1 MARQTSN
8 SSRLHLYDVNAGE
21 AGGSGGGPTGGSGD
35 YAGVGALLKRERLR
49 QGHDIA
55 QVADQLRIR
64 RLYLEA
70 LEEGRYAELPAPAYV
85 MGFLR
90 SYGAFLGLDVPEL
103 LRRYKAEG
111 QHVPQANTLDFPTPA
126 EEGQMPRF
134 TVIVVAVVLA
144 VIAYGGWRYFGETPN
159 QIADTVAEVPAYLLQ
174 SGGEGRDAAQ
184 VGAGTTA
191 GQTATTADDR
201 AAAEVTDRQTE
212 ETETTEAAPSASAP
226 VTSSPAAQAPSAART
241 STTQAP
247 TTQAPTTQAPTTQA
261 PTPQAPA
268 GRAPAAQTP
277 APATAAPTAPTA
289 TASSPSAAQPP
300 STPSPATQPPAAQ
313 ATSAP
318 AAPATGPAAPTSGS
332 GIRIVATADSWLQ
345 IRAPG
350 GATVF
355 SRILRAG
362 ETYDLPA
369 DAMGASM
376 ITGNAGGI
384 EIQVD
389 GRALPP
395 LGAAGVVKR
404 NIVLDRQALQASA
417 G

>member
-111 QHVPQANTLDFPTPA
+111 QHVPQTNTLDFPTPA

-201 AAAEVTDRQTE
+201 AAAEVTDRQTDE
-212 ETETTEAAPSASAP
+212 AETADAASSAAAP
-226 VTSSPAAQAPSAART
+226 VTSSPAAPS
-241 STTQAP
+241 STTPAPTTSAPTAQAP
-247 TTQAPTTQAPTTQA
+247 T
-261 PTPQAPA
+261 
-268 GRAPAAQTP
+268 
-277 APATAAPTAPTA
+277 
-289 TASSPSAAQPP
+289 
-300 STPSPATQPPAAQ
+300 
-313 ATSAP
+313 TSAP
-318 AAPATGPAAPTSGS
+318 AAPAPAAAPTATAQAPSAPAPSASAPSASAPAAQAPAAQAPAAQAPAAPAASTPASAAPASGS

-350 GATVF
+350 GGTVF

-362 ETYDLPA
+362 ETYDLPPEA
-369 DAMGASM
+369 VGASM

-389 GRALPP
+389 GRTLPP

-404 NIVLDRQALQASA
+404 NIVLDRQALQAAA

>member
-111 QHVPQANTLDFPTPA
+111 QHVPQTNTLDFPTPA

-201 AAAEVTDRQTE
+201 AAAEVTDRQTDE
-212 ETETTEAAPSASAP
+212 AETADAASSAAAP
-226 VTSSPAAQAPSAART
+226 VTSSPAAPS
-241 STTQAP
+241 STTPAP
-247 TTQAPTTQAPTTQA
+247 TTSAPTTS
-261 PTPQAPA
+261 TPAAQAPA
-268 GRAPAAQTP
+268 P
-277 APATAAPTAPTA
+277 APTA
-289 TASSPSAAQPP
+289 TAQA
-300 STPSPATQPPAAQ
+300 PSPAPSASAPSASSPAAQ
-313 ATSAP
+313 APAAQAPADQAP
-318 AAPATGPAAPTSGS
+318 AAPAASTPAPAAPTSGS

-350 GATVF
+350 GGTVF

-362 ETYDLPA
+362 ETYDLPPEA
-369 DAMGASM
+369 VGASM

-389 GRALPP
+389 GRTLPP

-404 NIVLDRQALQASA
+404 NIVLDRQALQAA
-417 G
+417 GG

>member
-111 QHVPQANTLDFPTPA
+111 QHVPQTNTLDFPTPA

-201 AAAEVTDRQTE
+201 AAAEVTDRQTDE
-212 ETETTEAAPSASAP
+212 AETADAASSAAAP
-226 VTSSPAAQAPSAART
+226 VTSSPAAPS
-241 STTQAP
+241 STTPAP
-247 TTQAPTTQAPTTQA
+247 TTSAPTTS
-261 PTPQAPA
+261 
-268 GRAPAAQTP
+268 APAAQ
-277 APATAAPTAPTA
+277 APAPTA
-289 TASSPSAAQPP
+289 TAQAPSAPAP
-300 STPSPATQPPAAQ
+300 SASAPAAQ
-313 ATSAP
+313 APAAQAP
-318 AAPATGPAAPTSGS
+318 AAQAPAVPAASTPAPAAPTSGS

-350 GATVF
+350 GGTVF

-362 ETYDLPA
+362 ETYDLPPEA
-369 DAMGASM
+369 VGASM

-389 GRALPP
+389 GRTLPP

-404 NIVLDRQALQASA
+404 NIVLDRQALQAAA

>member
-111 QHVPQANTLDFPTPA
+111 QHVPQTNTLDFPTPA

-201 AAAEVTDRQTE
+201 AAAEVTDRQTDE
-212 ETETTEAAPSASAP
+212 AEAADAASSAAAP
-226 VTSSPAAQAPSAART
+226 VTSSPAAPSSTAPAPTTSAPTA
-241 STTQAP
+241 QAP
-247 TTQAPTTQAPTTQA
+247 T
-261 PTPQAPA
+261 
-268 GRAPAAQTP
+268 
-277 APATAAPTAPTA
+277 
-289 TASSPSAAQPP
+289 
-300 STPSPATQPPAAQ
+300 
-313 ATSAP
+313 TSAP
-318 AAPATGPAAPTSGS
+318 AAPAPAAAPTATAQAPSASAPSASSPAAQAPAAQAPAAQAPAAPAASTPAPAAPASGS

-350 GATVF
+350 GGTVF

-362 ETYDLPA
+362 ETYDLPP
-369 DAMGASM
+369 DAVGASM

-389 GRALPP
+389 GRTLPP

-404 NIVLDRQALQASA
+404 NIVLDRQALQAAA

>member
-111 QHVPQANTLDFPTPA
+111 QHVPQTNTLDFPTPA

-201 AAAEVTDRQTE
+201 AAAEVTDRQTDE
-212 ETETTEAAPSASAP
+212 AEAADAASSAAAP
-226 VTSSPAAQAPSAART
+226 VTSSPAAPSSTAPAPTTSAPTA
-241 STTQAP
+241 QAP
-247 TTQAPTTQAPTTQA
+247 T
-261 PTPQAPA
+261 
-268 GRAPAAQTP
+268 
-277 APATAAPTAPTA
+277 
-289 TASSPSAAQPP
+289 
-300 STPSPATQPPAAQ
+300 
-313 ATSAP
+313 TSAP
-318 AAPATGPAAPTSGS
+318 AAPAPAAAPTATAQAPSASDPSASSPAAQAPAAQAPAAQAPAAQAPAAPAASTPAPAAPASGS

-350 GATVF
+350 GGTVF

-362 ETYDLPA
+362 ETYDLPP
-369 DAMGASM
+369 DAVGASM

-389 GRALPP
+389 GRTLPP

-404 NIVLDRQALQASA
+404 NIVLDRQALQAAA

>member
-111 QHVPQANTLDFPTPA
+111 QHVPQTNTLDFPTPA

-201 AAAEVTDRQTE
+201 AAAEVTDRQTDE
-212 ETETTEAAPSASAP
+212 AETADAASSAAAP
-226 VTSSPAAQAPSAART
+226 VTSSPAAPS
-241 STTQAP
+241 STTPAP
-247 TTQAPTTQAPTTQA
+247 TTSAPTTS
-261 PTPQAPA
+261 
-268 GRAPAAQTP
+268 APAAQ
-277 APATAAPTAPTA
+277 APAPTA
-289 TASSPSAAQPP
+289 TAQA
-300 STPSPATQPPAAQ
+300 PSPARSASAPSASAPAAQ
-313 ATSAP
+313 APAAQAP
-318 AAPATGPAAPTSGS
+318 AAPAASAPAPAAPASGS

-350 GATVF
+350 GGTVF

-362 ETYDLPA
+362 ETYDLPPEA
-369 DAMGASM
+369 VGASM

-389 GRALPP
+389 GRTLPP

-404 NIVLDRQALQASA
+404 NIVLDRQALQAAA

>member
-111 QHVPQANTLDFPTPA
+111 QHVPQTNTLDFPTPA

-201 AAAEVTDRQTE
+201 AAAEVTDRQTDE
-212 ETETTEAAPSASAP
+212 AETADAASSAAAP
-226 VTSSPAAQAPSAART
+226 VTSSPAAPS
-241 STTQAP
+241 STTPAP
-247 TTQAPTTQAPTTQA
+247 TTSAPTTS
-261 PTPQAPA
+261 
-268 GRAPAAQTP
+268 APAAQ
-277 APATAAPTAPTA
+277 APAPTA
-289 TASSPSAAQPP
+289 TAQAPSAPAP
-300 STPSPATQPPAAQ
+300 SASAPAAQ
-313 ATSAP
+313 APAAQAP
-318 AAPATGPAAPTSGS
+318 AAPAASAPAPAAPASGS

-350 GATVF
+350 GGTVF

-362 ETYDLPA
+362 ETYDLPPEA
-369 DAMGASM
+369 VGASM

-389 GRALPP
+389 GRTLPP

-404 NIVLDRQALQASA
+404 NIVLDRQALQAAA

>member
-247 TTQAPTTQAPTTQA
+247 TTQAPT
-261 PTPQAPA
+261 PQAPA

-313 ATSAP
+313 ATPAP

>member
-1 MARQTSN
+1 
-8 SSRLHLYDVNAGE
+8 
-21 AGGSGGGPTGGSGD
+21 
-35 YAGVGALLKRERLR
+35 
-49 QGHDIA
+49 
-55 QVADQLRIR
+55 
-64 RLYLEA
+64 
-70 LEEGRYAELPAPAYV
+70 

-111 QHVPQANTLDFPTPA
+111 QHVPQTNTLDFPTPA

-201 AAAEVTDRQTE
+201 AAAEVTDRQTDE
-212 ETETTEAAPSASAP
+212 AETADAASSAAAP
-226 VTSSPAAQAPSAART
+226 VTSSPAAPS
-241 STTQAP
+241 STTPAP
-247 TTQAPTTQAPTTQA
+247 TTS
-261 PTPQAPA
+261 
-268 GRAPAAQTP
+268 
-277 APATAAPTAPTA
+277 APTAQAP
-289 TASSPSAAQPP
+289 
-300 STPSPATQPPAAQ
+300 

-318 AAPATGPAAPTSGS
+318 AAPAPAAAPTATAQAPSAPAPSASAPSASAPAAQAPAAQAPAAQAPAAQAPAAPAASTPASAAPASGS

-350 GATVF
+350 GGTVF

-362 ETYDLPA
+362 ETYDLPPEA
-369 DAMGASM
+369 VGASM

-389 GRALPP
+389 GRTLPP

-404 NIVLDRQALQASA
+404 NIVLDRQALQAAA

>member
-111 QHVPQANTLDFPTPA
+111 QHVPQTNTLDFPTPA

-201 AAAEVTDRQTE
+201 AAAEVTDRQTDE
-212 ETETTEAAPSASAP
+212 AETADAASSAAAP
-226 VTSSPAAQAPSAART
+226 VTSSPAAPS
-241 STTQAP
+241 STTPAP
-247 TTQAPTTQAPTTQA
+247 TTSAPTTSAPTTS
-261 PTPQAPA
+261 
-268 GRAPAAQTP
+268 APAAQ
-277 APATAAPTAPTA
+277 APAPTA
-289 TASSPSAAQPP
+289 TAQAPSAPAP
-300 STPSPATQPPAAQ
+300 SASAPAAQ
-313 ATSAP
+313 APAAQAP
-318 AAPATGPAAPTSGS
+318 AAQAPAAQAPAVPAASTPAPAAPTSGS

-350 GATVF
+350 GGTVF

-362 ETYDLPA
+362 ETYDLPPEA
-369 DAMGASM
+369 VGASM

-389 GRALPP
+389 GRTLPP

-404 NIVLDRQALQASA
+404 NIVLDRQALQAAA

>member
-111 QHVPQANTLDFPTPA
+111 QHVPQTNTLDFPTPA

-201 AAAEVTDRQTE
+201 AAAEVTDRQTDE
-212 ETETTEAAPSASAP
+212 AETADAASSAAAP
-226 VTSSPAAQAPSAART
+226 VTSSPAAPS
-241 STTQAP
+241 STTPAP
-247 TTQAPTTQAPTTQA
+247 TTSAPTTS
-261 PTPQAPA
+261 
-268 GRAPAAQTP
+268 APAAQAP
-277 APATAAPTAPTA
+277 APAPTA
-289 TASSPSAAQPP
+289 TAQA
-300 STPSPATQPPAAQ
+300 PSPAPSASAPAAQ
-313 ATSAP
+313 APAAQAPAAQAPAVPAASTPAP
-318 AAPATGPAAPTSGS
+318 AAPASGS

-350 GATVF
+350 GGTVF

-362 ETYDLPA
+362 ETYDLPPEA
-369 DAMGASM
+369 VGASM

-389 GRALPP
+389 GRTLPP

-404 NIVLDRQALQASA
+404 NIVLDRQALQAAA

>member
-111 QHVPQANTLDFPTPA
+111 QHVPQTNTLDFPTPA

-201 AAAEVTDRQTE
+201 AAAEVTDRQTDE
-212 ETETTEAAPSASAP
+212 AETADAASSAAAP
-226 VTSSPAAQAPSAART
+226 VTSSPAAPS
-241 STTQAP
+241 STTPAP
-247 TTQAPTTQAPTTQA
+247 TTSAPTTS
-261 PTPQAPA
+261 
-268 GRAPAAQTP
+268 APAAQ
-277 APATAAPTAPTA
+277 APAPTA
-289 TASSPSAAQPP
+289 TAQAPSAPAP
-300 STPSPATQPPAAQ
+300 SASAPAAQ
-313 ATSAP
+313 APAAQAPAAQAP
-318 AAPATGPAAPTSGS
+318 AAPAASAPAPAAPASGS

-350 GATVF
+350 GGTVF

-362 ETYDLPA
+362 ETYDLPPEA
-369 DAMGASM
+369 VGASM

-389 GRALPP
+389 GRTLPP

-404 NIVLDRQALQASA
+404 NIVLDRQALQAAA

>member
-111 QHVPQANTLDFPTPA
+111 QHVPQTNTLDFPTPA

-184 VGAGTTA
+184 VGAGMTA

-201 AAAEVTDRQTE
+201 AAAEVTDRQADE
-212 ETETTEAAPSASAP
+212 AETADAASSAAAP
-226 VTSSPAAQAPSAART
+226 VTSSPAAPS
-241 STTQAP
+241 STTPAP
-247 TTQAPTTQAPTTQA
+247 TTS
-261 PTPQAPA
+261 
-268 GRAPAAQTP
+268 APAAQ
-277 APATAAPTAPTA
+277 APAAAPTA
-289 TASSPSAAQPP
+289 TAQA
-300 STPSPATQPPAAQ
+300 PSPAPSASAPS
-313 ATSAP
+313 TSAP
-318 AAPATGPAAPTSGS
+318 AAQAPAAQAPAAQAPAAPAASTPAPAAPASGS

-350 GATVF
+350 GGTVF

-362 ETYDLPA
+362 ETYDLPPEA
-369 DAMGASM
+369 VGASM

-389 GRALPP
+389 GRTLPP

-404 NIVLDRQALQASA
+404 NIVLDRQALQAAA

>member
-111 QHVPQANTLDFPTPA
+111 QHVPQTNTLDFPTPA

-201 AAAEVTDRQTE
+201 AAAEVTDRQTDE
-212 ETETTEAAPSASAP
+212 AETADAASSAAAP
-226 VTSSPAAQAPSAART
+226 VTSSPAAPS
-241 STTQAP
+241 STTPAP
-247 TTQAPTTQAPTTQA
+247 TTS
-261 PTPQAPA
+261 
-268 GRAPAAQTP
+268 
-277 APATAAPTAPTA
+277 APTAQAP
-289 TASSPSAAQPP
+289 
-300 STPSPATQPPAAQ
+300 

-318 AAPATGPAAPTSGS
+318 AAPAPAAAPTATAQAPSAPAPSASAPSASAPAAQAPAAQAPAAQAPAAQAPAAPAASTPASAAPASGS

-350 GATVF
+350 GGTVF

-362 ETYDLPA
+362 ETYDLPPEA
-369 DAMGASM
+369 VGASM

-389 GRALPP
+389 GRTLPP

-404 NIVLDRQALQASA
+404 NIVLDRQALQAAA

>member
-111 QHVPQANTLDFPTPA
+111 QHVPQTNTLDFPTPA

-201 AAAEVTDRQTE
+201 AAAEVTDRQADE
-212 ETETTEAAPSASAP
+212 AETADAASSAAAP
-226 VTSSPAAQAPSAART
+226 VTSSPAAPS
-241 STTQAP
+241 STTPAP
-247 TTQAPTTQAPTTQA
+247 TTSAPTTSAPTAQAPNPRAPTTS
-261 PTPQAPA
+261 
-268 GRAPAAQTP
+268 APAAQAP
-277 APATAAPTAPTA
+277 APAAAAPTA
-289 TASSPSAAQPP
+289 TAQA
-300 STPSPATQPPAAQ
+300 PSPAPAVQAPAAQ
-313 ATSAP
+313 AP
-318 AAPATGPAAPTSGS
+318 AAPAASTPAPAAPASGS

-350 GATVF
+350 GGTVF

-362 ETYDLPA
+362 ETYDLPPEA
-369 DAMGASM
+369 VGASM

-389 GRALPP
+389 GRTLPP

-404 NIVLDRQALQASA
+404 NIVLDRQALQAAA

>member
-111 QHVPQANTLDFPTPA
+111 QHVPQTNTLDFPTPA

-201 AAAEVTDRQTE
+201 AAAEVTDRQTDE
-212 ETETTEAAPSASAP
+212 AEAADAASSAAAP
-226 VTSSPAAQAPSAART
+226 VTSSPAAPSSTAPAPTTSAPTA
-241 STTQAP
+241 QAP
-247 TTQAPTTQAPTTQA
+247 T
-261 PTPQAPA
+261 
-268 GRAPAAQTP
+268 
-277 APATAAPTAPTA
+277 
-289 TASSPSAAQPP
+289 
-300 STPSPATQPPAAQ
+300 
-313 ATSAP
+313 TSAP
-318 AAPATGPAAPTSGS
+318 AAPAPAAAPTATAQAPSASAPSASSPAAQAPAAQAPAAQAPAAQAPAAPAASTPAPAAPASGS

-350 GATVF
+350 GGTVF

-362 ETYDLPA
+362 ETYDLPP
-369 DAMGASM
+369 DAVGASM

-389 GRALPP
+389 GRTLPP

-404 NIVLDRQALQASA
+404 NIVLDRQALQAAA

>member
-111 QHVPQANTLDFPTPA
+111 QHVPQTNTLDFPTPA

-201 AAAEVTDRQTE
+201 AAAEVTDRQTDE
-212 ETETTEAAPSASAP
+212 AETADAASSAAAP
-226 VTSSPAAQAPSAART
+226 VTSSPAAPS
-241 STTQAP
+241 STTPAPTTSAPTAQAP
-247 TTQAPTTQAPTTQA
+247 T
-261 PTPQAPA
+261 
-268 GRAPAAQTP
+268 
-277 APATAAPTAPTA
+277 
-289 TASSPSAAQPP
+289 
-300 STPSPATQPPAAQ
+300 
-313 ATSAP
+313 TSAP
-318 AAPATGPAAPTSGS
+318 AAPAPAAAPTATAQAPSAPAPSASAPSASAPAAQAPAAQAPAAQSPAVSTPAPAAPASGS

-350 GATVF
+350 GGTVF

-362 ETYDLPA
+362 ETYDLPPEA
-369 DAMGASM
+369 VGASM

-389 GRALPP
+389 GRTLPP

-404 NIVLDRQALQASA
+404 NIVLDRQALQAAA